1 MHHHPERRL
10 VELTYTKLTQVKN
23 YLSLDTLIE
32 QPPNSEHANGS
43 VTQMK
48 IGQQPPYVY
57 EV

>member
-1 MHHHPERRL
+1 MYHHTERML

-23 YLSLDTLIE
+23 YLSLDTLTE

-48 IGQQPPYVY
+48 IGH
-57 EV
+57 